1 MQLATGVRSE
11 VVVAHFFCSGLSPL
25 SCRLSEMAVQT
36 MWRPRRE
43 RSQRNVCV
51 CGIWVGLLLVAVGV
65 AVGCCCFAVFPYLM
79 LASRLAARCLHRL
92 RGCRGDVPWLGVVV
106 VVAVVVVAVVA
117 VAVAVLL
124 LCCCGCC

>member
-1 MQLATGVRSE
+1 M
-11 VVVAHFFCSGLSPL
+11 
-25 SCRLSEMAVQT
+25 
-36 MWRPRRE
+36 
-43 RSQRNVCV
+43 CV

-106 VVAVVVVAVVA
+106 VVVVVAVVVAVAVVAVA

>member
-1 MQLATGVRSE
+1 M
-11 VVVAHFFCSGLSPL
+11 
-25 SCRLSEMAVQT
+25 
-36 MWRPRRE
+36 
-43 RSQRNVCV
+43 
-51 CGIWVGLLLVAVGV
+51 GLLLVAVGV

-106 VVAVVVVAVVA
+106 VVVVVVVVAVVVVVVVAVVA

>member
-1 MQLATGVRSE
+1 M
-11 VVVAHFFCSGLSPL
+11 
-25 SCRLSEMAVQT
+25 
-36 MWRPRRE
+36 
-43 RSQRNVCV
+43 CV
-51 CGIWVGLLLVAVGV
+51 CGIWVGLLLVVVRV

-92 RGCRGDVPWLGVVV
+92 QGCRGNVPWLGVV
-106 VVAVVVVAVVA
+106 VVVVAVVA